1 MTNLQ
6 PESVSRETL
15 MSKYFPGQEDAI
27 RAYAEFLTTAG
38 IERGLIGPREG
49 ERIWER
55 HIFNCL
61 PVTQLLPQGASL
73 FDIGSGAG
81 LPGIVIA
88 LARPDLKVT
97 LIEPLERRVE
107 FLNEAVAAIAAG
119 GVEIEVIRGR
129 AQDVKKSADFVT
141 ARAVAPME
149 KLKKMS
155 WHMVK
160 TGGSLLAMKGES
172 AANEM
177 VGIKGAELHEIKL
190 EGIELGRVISV
201 RKGSLIS
208 AEISAWLI
216 HVKQAIARARQRSS
230 ASGG

>member
-1 MTNLQ
+1 VEQ
-6 PESVSRETL
+6 SVEGLVGR
-15 MSKYFPGQEDAI
+15 YFPERQEEI
-27 RAYAEFLTTAG
+27 RAFAQFLTTAG

-61 PVTQLLPQGASL
+61 PVTQLLPQNASL

-107 FLNEAVAAIAAG
+107 FLKEATEG
-119 GVEIEVIRGR
+119 LGIEVIRGR
-129 AQDVKKSADFVT
+129 AQDVKKSAEYVT
-141 ARAVAPME
+141 ARAVAPLE
-149 KLKKMS
+149 KLKRIS

-160 TGGSLLAMKGES
+160 TGGALLAMKGES
-172 AANEM
+172 AATEM
-177 VGIKGAELHEIKL
+177 VGVKNAVLHEIEL
-190 EGIELGRVISV
+190 EGISLGRIVEL
-201 RKGSLIS
+201 RKPS
-208 AEISAWLI
+208 
-216 HVKQAIARARQRSS
+216 
-230 ASGG
+230 

>member
-1 MTNLQ
+1 M
-6 PESVSRETL
+6 SGGGVSRETVIAR
-15 MSKYFPGQEDAI
+15 YFPLRLSEI
-27 RAYAEFLTTAG
+27 VAYAHLLSTVG

-55 HIFNCL
+55 HIFNSL

-97 LIEPLERRVE
+97 LIEPLERRVA
-107 FLNEAVAAIAAG
+107 FLNEAVEG
-119 GVEIEVIRGR
+119 LDIEVIRGR
-129 AQDVKKSADFVT
+129 AQDVKRSADFVT
-141 ARAVAPME
+141 ARAVAPLE

-160 TGGSLLAMKGES
+160 TGGSLLAMKGEGAS
-172 AANEM
+172 AEM
-177 VGIKGAELHEIKL
+177 EGVKGATLHEITL
-190 EGIELGRVISV
+190 EGVELGRIVAIK
-201 RKGSLIS
+201 KG
-208 AEISAWLI
+208 A
-216 HVKQAIARARQRSS
+216 
-230 ASGG
+230 

>member
-1 MTNLQ
+1 MEQ
-6 PESVSRETL
+6 SVDALVGR
-15 MSKYFPGQEDAI
+15 YFPERQEEI
-27 RAYAEFLTTAG
+27 RAFAQFLTTAG

-61 PVTQLLPQGASL
+61 PVTQLLPQNSSL

-107 FLNEAVAAIAAG
+107 FLKEATEG
-119 GVEIEVIRGR
+119 LDIEVIRGR
-129 AQDVKKSADFVT
+129 AQDVKKSAEYVT
-141 ARAVAPME
+141 ARAVAPLE
-149 KLKKMS
+149 KLKKIS

-160 TGGSLLAMKGES
+160 TGGALLAMKGES
-172 AANEM
+172 AAAEM
-177 VGIKGAELHEIKL
+177 VGVKNAVLHEIEL
-190 EGIELGRVISV
+190 EGIGLGRIVEL
-201 RKGSLIS
+201 RKPS
-208 AEISAWLI
+208 
-216 HVKQAIARARQRSS
+216 
-230 ASGG
+230 

>member
-1 MTNLQ
+1 M
-6 PESVSRETL
+6 EHSVEGLVGR
-15 MSKYFPGQEDAI
+15 YFPERQAEI
-27 RAYAEFLTTAG
+27 QAYAEFLVTAG

-88 LARPDLKVT
+88 LARPDLSVT
-97 LIEPLERRVE
+97 LIEPLERRVA
-107 FLNEAVAAIAAG
+107 FLNEAVDGLNLKINNM
-119 GVEIEVIRGR
+119 EVIRGR

-141 ARAVAPME
+141 ARAVAPLE

-172 AANEM
+172 ASSEM
-177 VGIKGAELHEIKL
+177 EGVKGATLHEITL
-190 EGIELGRVISV
+190 EGIGLGRIVAIK
-201 RKGSLIS
+201 KG
-208 AEISAWLI
+208 A
-216 HVKQAIARARQRSS
+216 
-230 ASGG
+230 

>member
-1 MTNLQ
+1 M
-6 PESVSRETL
+6 SGSDVSRETL
-15 MSKYFPGQEDAI
+15 IERYFSERLDQIA
-27 RAYAEFLTTAG
+27 AYAHFLSTAG

-88 LARPDLKVT
+88 LARPDLSVT
-97 LIEPLERRVE
+97 LIEPLERRVA
-107 FLNEAVAAIAAG
+107 FLNEAVAG
-119 GVEIEVIRGR
+119 LNIEVICGR

-141 ARAVAPME
+141 ARAVAPLE

-172 AANEM
+172 ASVEM
-177 VGIKGAELHEIKL
+177 EGVKGATLHEITL
-190 EGIELGRVISV
+190 EGIGLGRIVAIK
-201 RKGSLIS
+201 KGAQI
-208 AEISAWLI
+208 
-216 HVKQAIARARQRSS
+216 
-230 ASGG
+230 GP

>member
-1 MTNLQ
+1 MENLQ
-6 PESVSRETL
+6 PELVPRETL
-15 MSKYFPGQEDAI
+15 IAKYFPRQEGSIQAF
-27 RAYAEFLTTAG
+27 AEFLTSAG

-49 ERIWER
+49 ERIWDR

-61 PVTQLLPQGASL
+61 PVTQLLPNGASL

-88 LARPDLKVT
+88 LARPDLQVT

-107 FLNEAVAAIAAG
+107 FLNEAVAAIPGLAFP
-119 GVEIEVIRGR
+119 IQVIRGR

-141 ARAVAPME
+141 ARAVAPLE

-172 AANEM
+172 AATEM
-177 VGIKGAELHEIKL
+177 VGVKGAELHEIKL
-190 EGIELGRVISV
+190 DGIELGRIISI
-201 RKGSLIS
+201 RKG
-208 AEISAWLI
+208 A
-216 HVKQAIARARQRSS
+216 
-230 ASGG
+230 

>member
-1 MTNLQ
+1 M
-6 PESVSRETL
+6 SASDVSREPL
-15 MSKYFPGQEDAI
+15 IERYFPERLDEIA
-27 RAYAEFLTTAG
+27 AYTHFLSTAG

-88 LARPDLKVT
+88 LARPDLSVT
-97 LIEPLERRVE
+97 LIEPLERRVA
-107 FLNEAVAAIAAG
+107 FLKEAVEGLNLTINNM
-119 GVEIEVIRGR
+119 EVIRGR

-141 ARAVAPME
+141 ARAVAPLE

-172 AANEM
+172 ASSEM
-177 VGIKGAELHEIKL
+177 EGVKGATLHEITL
-190 EGIELGRVISV
+190 EGIGLGRIVAIK
-201 RKGSLIS
+201 KG
-208 AEISAWLI
+208 A
-216 HVKQAIARARQRSS
+216 
-230 ASGG
+230 

>member
-1 MTNLQ
+1 MAE
-6 PESVSRETL
+6 PVSRETL
-15 MSKYFPGQEDAI
+15 IERYFPSSKKEI
-27 RAYAEFLTTAG
+27 LAYADFLVTAG

-107 FLNEAVAAIAAG
+107 FLKEATAG
-119 GVEIEVIRGR
+119 SSIEVIRGR
-129 AQDVKKSADFVT
+129 AEDIKKSADFVT
-141 ARAVAPME
+141 ARAVAPLE
-149 KLKKMS
+149 KLKKIS

-172 AANEM
+172 AAAEM
-177 VGIKGAELHEIKL
+177 EGVKGATLHEITL
-190 EGIELGRVISV
+190 DGIEMGRIVAIK
-201 RKGSLIS
+201 KG
-208 AEISAWLI
+208 A
-216 HVKQAIARARQRSS
+216 
-230 ASGG
+230 

>member
-1 MTNLQ
+1 MENLQ
-6 PESVSRETL
+6 PESVSSEGVSRETL
-15 MSKYFPGQEDAI
+15 IAKYFPGQEGSIQAFT
-27 RAYAEFLTTAG
+27 EFLTGAG

-49 ERIWER
+49 ERIWDR

-61 PVTQLLPQGASL
+61 PITQLIPNGASL

-88 LARPDLKVT
+88 LARPDLQIT

-107 FLNEAVAAIAAG
+107 FLNEAVAAIPNLAFP
-119 GVEIEVIRGR
+119 IQVIRGR

-141 ARAVAPME
+141 ARAVAPLE

-172 AANEM
+172 AAAEM
-177 VGIKGAELHEIKL
+177 VGVKGAELHEIKL
-190 EGIELGRVISV
+190 DGIELGRVISI
-201 RKGSLIS
+201 RKG
-208 AEISAWLI
+208 A
-216 HVKQAIARARQRSS
+216 
-230 ASGG
+230 

>member
-15 MSKYFPGQEDAI
+15 ADSTLINKYFPGQEGAI

-172 AANEM
+172 AATEM

-208 AEISAWLI
+208 A
-216 HVKQAIARARQRSS
+216 
-230 ASGG
+230 

>member
-6 PESVSRETL
+6 PESDPSEVSRET
-15 MSKYFPGQEDAI
+15 SIARYFLGQEDAI

-61 PVTQLLPQGASL
+61 PVTQLLPEGASL

-107 FLNEAVAAIAAG
+107 FLNEAVAAIAAS
-119 GVEIEVIRGR
+119 GVEIAVIRGR

-177 VGIKGAELHEIKL
+177 VGIKGAQLHEIKL

-201 RKGSLIS
+201 RKGSVIS
-208 AEISAWLI
+208 A
-216 HVKQAIARARQRSS
+216 
-230 ASGG
+230 

>member
-15 MSKYFPGQEDAI
+15 ADSTLAHSTYITKYFPGQEEAI

-119 GVEIEVIRGR
+119 GVEITVIRGR

-149 KLKKMS
+149 KLKKIS

-177 VGIKGAELHEIKL
+177 VGIKGAQLHEIKL

-201 RKGSLIS
+201 RKGSVIS
-208 AEISAWLI
+208 A
-216 HVKQAIARARQRSS
+216 
-230 ASGG
+230 

>member
-1 MTNLQ
+1 MA
-6 PESVSRETL
+6 EAVSRETL
-15 MSKYFPGQEDAI
+15 IERYFPSSKKEI
-27 RAYAEFLTTAG
+27 LAYAQFLLTAG

-61 PVTQLLPQGASL
+61 PVTQLLPQGATL

-107 FLNEAVAAIAAG
+107 FLKEATAG
-119 GVEIEVIRGR
+119 TSIEVIRGR

-141 ARAVAPME
+141 ARAVAPLE

-155 WHMVK
+155 WHLVK

-172 AANEM
+172 ASAEM
-177 VGIKGAELHEIKL
+177 EGVKGASLHEISL
-190 EGIELGRVISV
+190 DGIEMGRIVAIK
-201 RKGSLIS
+201 KG
-208 AEISAWLI
+208 A
-216 HVKQAIARARQRSS
+216 
-230 ASGG
+230 

>member
-6 PESVSRETL
+6 PESVSRETTI
-15 MSKYFPGQEDAI
+15 STYFPGQEEAI
-27 RAYAEFLTTAG
+27 RAYADFLTTAG

-119 GVEIEVIRGR
+119 GVEIAVIRGR

-149 KLKKMS
+149 KLKKIS

-201 RKGSLIS
+201 RKGSVIS
-208 AEISAWLI
+208 A
-216 HVKQAIARARQRSS
+216 
-230 ASGG
+230 

>member
-6 PESVSRETL
+6 PESVSRET
-15 MSKYFPGQEDAI
+15 SIQKYFPGQEDAI

-172 AANEM
+172 AASEM

-201 RKGSLIS
+201 RKGSVIS
-208 AEISAWLI
+208 A
-216 HVKQAIARARQRSS
+216 
-230 ASGG
+230 

>member
-1 MTNLQ
+1 MENLQ

-15 MSKYFPGQEDAI
+15 IAKYFPGQTDAI
-27 RAYAEFLTTAG
+27 ARYADFLVGAG

-49 ERIWER
+49 ERIWDR

-61 PVTQLLPQGASL
+61 PITQLLPEGASL

-88 LARPDLKVT
+88 LARPDVKVT

-107 FLNEAVAAIAAG
+107 FLNEVVAAISSDLI
-119 GVEIEVIRGR
+119 EIEVIRGR
-129 AQDVKKSADFVT
+129 AQDVKKSANFVT
-141 ARAVAPME
+141 ARAVAPLE

-172 AANEM
+172 AAAEM
-177 VGIKGAELHEIKL
+177 VGVKGAELHEIKL
-190 EGIELGRVISV
+190 EGIELGRIISV
-201 RKGSLIS
+201 RKG
-208 AEISAWLI
+208 A
-216 HVKQAIARARQRSS
+216 
-230 ASGG
+230 

>member
-1 MTNLQ
+1 MA
-6 PESVSRETL
+6 EVVSRETL
-15 MSKYFPGQEDAI
+15 IERYFPSSKAEI
-27 RAYAEFLTTAG
+27 LSYADFLITAG

-107 FLNEAVAAIAAG
+107 FLKEATAG
-119 GVEIEVIRGR
+119 TSIELIRGR

-141 ARAVAPME
+141 ARAVAPLE
-149 KLKKMS
+149 KLKK
-155 WHMVK
+155 
-160 TGGSLLAMKGES
+160 
-172 AANEM
+172 EM
-177 VGIKGAELHEIKL
+177 CNCIL
-190 EGIELGRVISV
+190 
-201 RKGSLIS
+201 
-208 AEISAWLI
+208 
-216 HVKQAIARARQRSS
+216 
-230 ASGG
+230 

>member
-1 MTNLQ
+1 M
-6 PESVSRETL
+6 SASDVSRETL
-15 MSKYFPGQEDAI
+15 IERYFPERLDEIA
-27 RAYAEFLTTAG
+27 AYTHFLTTAG

-88 LARPDLKVT
+88 LARPDLSVT
-97 LIEPLERRVE
+97 LIEPLERRVT
-107 FLNEAVAAIAAG
+107 FLTAAVEG
-119 GVEIEVIRGR
+119 LNIEVIRGR

-141 ARAVAPME
+141 ARAVAPLE

-172 AANEM
+172 ASSEM
-177 VGIKGAELHEIKL
+177 EGVKGATLHEITL
-190 EGIELGRVISV
+190 EGIELGRIVAIK
-201 RKGSLIS
+201 KG
-208 AEISAWLI
+208 A
-216 HVKQAIARARQRSS
+216 
-230 ASGG
+230 

>member
-1 MTNLQ
+1 MEQ
-6 PESVSRETL
+6 SVEGLVGR
-15 MSKYFPGQEDAI
+15 YFPERQEEICAF
-27 RAYAEFLTTAG
+27 AQFLTTAG

-61 PVTQLLPQGASL
+61 PVTQLLPQNASL

-107 FLNEAVAAIAAG
+107 FLKEATE
-119 GVEIEVIRGR
+119 GVDIEVIRGR
-129 AQDVKKSADFVT
+129 AQDVKKSAEYVT
-141 ARAVAPME
+141 ARAVAPLE
-149 KLKKMS
+149 KLKKIS

-160 TGGSLLAMKGES
+160 TGGALLAMKGES
-172 AANEM
+172 AAAEM
-177 VGIKGAELHEIKL
+177 VGVKNAVLHEIEL
-190 EGIELGRVISV
+190 EGIGLGRIVEL
-201 RKGSLIS
+201 RKPS
-208 AEISAWLI
+208 
-216 HVKQAIARARQRSS
+216 
-230 ASGG
+230 

>member
-1 MTNLQ
+1 MENLQ

-15 MSKYFPGQEDAI
+15 IAKYFPGQEGSI
-27 RAYAEFLTTAG
+27 QTFAEFLVGAG

-49 ERIWER
+49 ERIWDR

-61 PVTQLLPQGASL
+61 PVTQLLPNGASL

-88 LARPDLKVT
+88 LARPDLQVT

-107 FLNEAVAAIAAG
+107 FLNEAVAAIPDLAFP
-119 GVEIEVIRGR
+119 IQVIRGR

-141 ARAVAPME
+141 ARAVAPLE

-172 AANEM
+172 AASEM
-177 VGIKGAELHEIKL
+177 VGVKGAELHEIKL
-190 EGIELGRVISV
+190 DGIELGRIISIG
-201 RKGSLIS
+201 KG
-208 AEISAWLI
+208 A
-216 HVKQAIARARQRSS
+216 
-230 ASGG
+230 

>member
-1 MTNLQ
+1 MENLQ
-6 PESVSRETL
+6 PELVSSEKVSRETL
-15 MSKYFPGQEDAI
+15 TQETLIAKYFPGQEGSIQAF
-27 RAYAEFLTTAG
+27 AEFLTSAG

-49 ERIWER
+49 ERIWDR

-61 PVTQLLPQGASL
+61 PVTQLLPKGASL

-88 LARPDLKVT
+88 LARPDLQVT

-107 FLNEAVAAIAAG
+107 FLNEAVAAIPNLAFP
-119 GVEIEVIRGR
+119 IQVIRGR

-141 ARAVAPME
+141 ARAVAPLE

-177 VGIKGAELHEIKL
+177 VGVKGAELHEIKL
-190 EGIELGRVISV
+190 DGIGLGRIISIG
-201 RKGSLIS
+201 KG
-208 AEISAWLI
+208 A
-216 HVKQAIARARQRSS
+216 
-230 ASGG
+230 

>member
-1 MTNLQ
+1 MENLQ
-6 PESVSRETL
+6 PESVSSEGVSRETL
-15 MSKYFPGQEDAI
+15 IAKYFPGQEGSIQAF
-27 RAYAEFLTTAG
+27 AEFLVGAG

-49 ERIWER
+49 ERIWDR

-88 LARPDLKVT
+88 LARPDLQVT

-107 FLNEAVAAIAAG
+107 FLKEATAG
-119 GVEIEVIRGR
+119 TNIEVIRGR

-141 ARAVAPME
+141 ARAVAPLE
-149 KLKKMS
+149 KLKKIS

-160 TGGSLLAMKGES
+160 TGGALLAMKGES
-172 AANEM
+172 AAAEM
-177 VGIKGAELHEIKL
+177 EGVKNAVLHEIEL
-190 EGIELGRVISV
+190 EGIGLGRIVEL
-201 RKGSLIS
+201 RKG
-208 AEISAWLI
+208 A
-216 HVKQAIARARQRSS
+216 
-230 ASGG
+230 

>member
-1 MTNLQ
+1 MENLQ

-15 MSKYFPGQEDAI
+15 IAKYFPGQEGSIVAF
-27 RAYAEFLTTAG
+27 AQFLVGAG

-49 ERIWER
+49 ERIWDR

-61 PVTQLLPQGASL
+61 PVTQLLPNGASL

-88 LARPDLKVT
+88 LARPDLQVT

-107 FLNEAVAAIAAG
+107 FLNEAVSAIPDLPFPIQ
-119 GVEIEVIRGR
+119 VLRGR

-141 ARAVAPME
+141 ARAVAPLE

-155 WHMVK
+155 WHLVK

-172 AANEM
+172 AASEM
-177 VGIKGAELHEIKL
+177 VGVKGAELHEIKL
-190 EGIELGRVISV
+190 DGIELGRIISV
-201 RKGSLIS
+201 RKG
-208 AEISAWLI
+208 A
-216 HVKQAIARARQRSS
+216 
-230 ASGG
+230 

>member
-1 MTNLQ
+1 MENLQ
-6 PESVSRETL
+6 PELVPRETL
-15 MSKYFPGQEDAI
+15 IAKYFPGQEGSIQAF
-27 RAYAEFLTTAG
+27 AEFLVGAG

-49 ERIWER
+49 ERIWDR

-61 PVTQLLPQGASL
+61 PITQLIPNGASL

-81 LPGIVIA
+81 LPGVVIA
-88 LARPDLKVT
+88 LARPDLQVT

-107 FLNEAVAAIAAG
+107 FLNEAVAAIPNLAFP
-119 GVEIEVIRGR
+119 IQVIRGR

-141 ARAVAPME
+141 ARAVAPLE

-172 AANEM
+172 AATEM

-190 EGIELGRVISV
+190 DGIELGRIISI
-201 RKGSLIS
+201 RKG
-208 AEISAWLI
+208 A
-216 HVKQAIARARQRSS
+216 
-230 ASGG
+230 

>member
-1 MTNLQ
+1 VEQ
-6 PESVSRETL
+6 SVEGLVGR
-15 MSKYFPGQEDAI
+15 YFPERQAEI
-27 RAYAEFLTTAG
+27 RAFAEFLASAG

-61 PVTQLLPQGASL
+61 PVTELIPQGASL

-88 LARPDLKVT
+88 MARPDLKVT

-107 FLNEAVAAIAAG
+107 FLKEATAG
-119 GVEIEVIRGR
+119 TEIEVIRGR
-129 AQDVKKSADFVT
+129 AQDVKKTADYVT
-141 ARAVAPME
+141 ARAVAPLE

-160 TGGSLLAMKGES
+160 TGGALLAMKGES
-172 AANEM
+172 AAAEM
-177 VGIKGAELHEIKL
+177 VGVKSAVLHEINL
-190 EGIELGRVISV
+190 EGVGLGRIVEL
-201 RKGSLIS
+201 RKP
-208 AEISAWLI
+208 A
-216 HVKQAIARARQRSS
+216 
-230 ASGG
+230 